1 MALLHMEK
9 RADKCTDRVQARG
22 CLLQWPAGRL
32 ARQAED
38 SSLCACAI
46 AARRLQPG
54 PAPPL
59 PRPGRPRGAL
69 WDTNKV
75 PPKQAGVKRAATAA
89 PARTR
94 AAAAPSQPPLPS
106 PRSLFP
112 PFPTPPRRASASRR
126 PPARPRQPPPTAA
139 RAPRAGPLAPP
150 LRPTGARGRSLA
162 PLLLLL
168 LLLAPRALTP
178 RGHAGEPRRHA
189 RPVPGC
195 TLA

>member
-1 MALLHMEK
+1 MHTEK
-9 RADKCTDRVQARG
+9 HTDKCTDRVKAPR
-22 CLLQWPAGRL
+22 CFCVWL
-32 ARQAED
+32 ARQAKD

-46 AARRLQPG
+46 AAHRLQPG

-59 PRPGRPRGAL
+59 PQPGRPRGAL

-106 PRSLFP
+106 PQSLSP
-112 PFPTPPRRASASRR
+112 SPPRPAGPAQAV
-126 PPARPRQPPPTAA
+126 ARPRQPPPTAA

-150 LRPTGARGRSLA
+150 LRPHGR
-162 PLLLLL
+162 
-168 LLLAPRALTP
+168 RALSSP
-178 RGHAGEPRRHA
+178 RLVLSHLAGTRASGAAMRAQFQAAHWPRRGGP
-189 RPVPGC
+189 R
-195 TLA
+195 